1 MPGYARKRLPLC
13 TVSRHKDEKSPLIS
27 ARADRK
33 PRSAT
38 EREFHGLAEGEGA
51 RGRVVIVAAGEGRK
65 SDRRAREYLSMALN
79 LASSSLEQGMLAR
92 SENHLALVP

>member
-1 MPGYARKRLPLC
+1 MPGYARKRLRLC

-51 RGRVVIVAAGEGRK
+51 RGTVVIVAAGEGRK
-65 SDRRAREYLSMALN
+65 SDRRAREYLTHALQQFGTGH
-79 LASSSLEQGMLAR
+79 AGA
-92 SENHLALVP
+92 V

>member
-1 MPGYARKRLPLC
+1 MPGYARKRLRLC

-38 EREFHGLAEGEGA
+38 EREFQGLAEGA
-51 RGRVVIVAAGEGRK
+51 RGTVVIVAAGEGR
-65 SDRRAREYLSMALN
+65 
-79 LASSSLEQGMLAR
+79 
-92 SENHLALVP
+92 V

>member
-1 MPGYARKRLPLC
+1 MPGYARKRLRLC

-38 EREFHGLAEGEGA
+38 EREFHGLAEGE
-51 RGRVVIVAAGEGRK
+51 
-65 SDRRAREYLSMALN
+65 RAHEAQL
-79 LASSSLEQGMLAR
+79 
-92 SENHLALVP
+92 